1 MFPELMDAAPSTP
14 RLVALLTL
22 GYLVLGLAGLTLAIS
37 PGYASPV
44 YPAAGL
50 ALACVLHFGWRA
62 LPGVW
67 IGSLLVNL
75 THAAVGGTLTPATA
89 AVAAIIATG
98 AAAQAAAGR
107 GLVRRGQGSAWKEM
121 EREQDALAFLLLG
134 GVIAG
139 LVSASVSVAGLAAM
153 GVVDRADLR
162 YTWWTWYVGDVLGIL
177 VFAPLSL
184 CFVDGEDRLWR
195 ERRHRIVGPV
205 LLVLV
210 LVALAFHFAARWE
223 ADAERARLEDDGAA
237 VARHISDRLLSHREV
252 LASVRNFMEAT
263 PGVTFA
269 QFEQFT
275 RLTLRDNPDIF
286 ALSFNDLLD
295 GAQRPGFEEAMSR
308 LSPLGAYQ
316 ITERDAERRLVRAGK
331 RAEYVAVRY
340 IVPLAG
346 NQPAVGYDINSEP
359 VRRKAI
365 EQARASG
372 GMAVTAPVRLV
383 QEQRERTGVLELL
396 PVSTVPSPETSDVP
410 RIAGFAVAVIK
421 LGEMVTIATQR
432 GLPAGMAFELTD
444 PQAPDGRSLL
454 HRSESWDERVARTGR
469 AANVWSTQIRAGD
482 RDWILSVAITEGHR
496 QAHRPWAAWAV
507 GVVGLLFAALFQVL
521 MLGTTG
527 RTAVIERKNEALR
540 ASEERYQRLF
550 DESPLPMWVYE
561 VESLRFLAVNDRAVA
576 HYGWS
581 HGTSCACGCPTSSR
595 PETSRE

>member
-62 LPGVW
+62 LPGVS

-107 GLVRRGQGSAWKEM
+107 GLVRRGQGSAW
-121 EREQDALAFLLLG
+121 RADGARAGRAGLPPAR

-295 GAQRPGFEEAMSR
+295 GRSARDSR
-308 LSPLGAYQ
+308 
-316 ITERDAERRLVRAGK
+316 RR
-331 RAEYVAVRY
+331 
-340 IVPLAG
+340 
-346 NQPAVGYDINSEP
+346 
-359 VRRKAI
+359 
-365 EQARASG
+365 
-372 GMAVTAPVRLV
+372 
-383 QEQRERTGVLELL
+383 
-396 PVSTVPSPETSDVP
+396 
-410 RIAGFAVAVIK
+410 
-421 LGEMVTIATQR
+421 
-432 GLPAGMAFELTD
+432 
-444 PQAPDGRSLL
+444 
-454 HRSESWDERVARTGR
+454 
-469 AANVWSTQIRAGD
+469 
-482 RDWILSVAITEGHR
+482 
-496 QAHRPWAAWAV
+496 
-507 GVVGLLFAALFQVL
+507 
-521 MLGTTG
+521 
-527 RTAVIERKNEALR
+527 
-540 ASEERYQRLF
+540 
-550 DESPLPMWVYE
+550 
-561 VESLRFLAVNDRAVA
+561 
-576 HYGWS
+576 
-581 HGTSCACGCPTSSR
+581 
-595 PETSRE
+595 